1 MGYKMDKV
9 AKNFRKNLI
18 LFIIVWFVLTILFV
32 APMSIAIKQSTGVNG
47 NFSFPIFIETIIPA
61 ISSFNSITKVFA
73 SNYIGTF
80 FSTLIFLSGAGRL
93 GLPIPKSYTF
103 SAPYFSFNLALSVY
117 MLLMA
122 ALLSNSLDIFSEI
135 IGCHLLSFFSF
146 VFFPLTPCFPQGKQW
161 HPHSP

>member
-80 FSTLIFLSGAGRL
+80 FSTLIFF
-93 GLPIPKSYTF
+93 T
-103 SAPYFSFNLALSVY
+103 ALFAIV
-117 MLLMA
+117 
-122 ALLSNSLDIFSEI
+122 I
-135 IGCHLLSFFSF
+135 IKDLVKLF
-146 VFFPLTPCFPQGKQW
+146 QKMNIQI
-161 HPHSP
+161 